1 MTYAPHIV
9 LCSPLT
15 DPSGLEAFVEACL
28 ADGVEL
34 IAIGG
39 SDAQELEDEIDWI
52 IVGDGEDRSRFIVT
66 TAHDTVEEA
75 REFAAV
81 NLGQRRVQELRF

>member
-1 MTYAPHIV
+1 MTYAPRIV

-15 DPSGLEAFVEACL
+15 DPSSLEAFVEACL

-39 SDAQELEDEIDWI
+39 SGAQELEDEIDWI